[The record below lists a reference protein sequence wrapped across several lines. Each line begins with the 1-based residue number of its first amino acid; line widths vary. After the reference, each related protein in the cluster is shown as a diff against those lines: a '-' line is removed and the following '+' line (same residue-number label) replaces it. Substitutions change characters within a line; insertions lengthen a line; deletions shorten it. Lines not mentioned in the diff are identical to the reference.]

1 MTASASRPLRIAFA
15 ATLSLASSTAYAQSR
30 DERPPVYWEAG
41 PCAEVDLARVRRVLD
56 VELHGLLV
64 NDSHDGAAIHVTL
77 RCDREGVTLSALG
90 AGAPLVRSHA
100 WSALPPTPSGRARVV
115 ALVSVELAF
124 LAWLAP
130 PSVES
135 PQPAQP
141 RSDHSNEPSVSV
153 DQRAPSRPDDGARD
167 ESSWAIAAAGEL
179 VAMQRSALLFGGGV
193 TLRHVSSSGLAI
205 GLRGEALTGSL
216 GGESLARWSGALS
229 LGLETAWQSWRF
241 HLDAS
246 MLAGVARTTLGG
258 AWQPPVAWLSPS
270 LRVGGTV
277 RLSRHFGWEFSGLL
291 GFATALGESASSV
304 DALTGVWCGL
314 QTGATL
320 RW

>member
-1 MTASASRPLRIAFA
+1 MSSGLSRALCA
-15 ATLSLASSTAYAQSR
+15 ALAAALSLSTSTSHAQVR
-30 DERPPVYWEAG
+30 NERPPVYWEAG
-41 PCAEVDLARVRRVLD
+41 ACAEVDLARVRRVLD

-64 NDSHDGAAIHVTL
+64 NSPRDSSAIHVTL
-77 RCDREGVTLSALG
+77 RCDREGVTLTALG
-90 AGAPLVRSHA
+90 AGLPLARSHA

-130 PSVES
+130 PRAEPV
-135 PQPAQP
+135 AQP
-141 RSDHSNEPSVSV
+141 PRPQGPRSSEPATLVV
-153 DQRAPSRPDDGARD
+153 RRVVRPREEERD
-167 ESSWAIAAAGEL
+167 EGAWAIAVTGEL
-179 VAMQRSALLFGGGV
+179 VAMQRSALLYGGGLM
-193 TLRHVSSSGLAI
+193 LRHVRPSGLAI

-216 GGESLARWSGALS
+216 GGESLSRWSGALS

-241 HLDAS
+241 HLDAA
-246 MLAGVARTTLGG
+246 MHAGVARTTLAG

-270 LRVGGTV
+270 LRVGGTL
-277 RLSRHFGWEFSGLL
+277 RLSRAFGWEFSGVL
-291 GFATALGESASSV
+291 GFATALGGDTAAV
-304 DALTGVWCGL
+304 DSLTGVWCGL